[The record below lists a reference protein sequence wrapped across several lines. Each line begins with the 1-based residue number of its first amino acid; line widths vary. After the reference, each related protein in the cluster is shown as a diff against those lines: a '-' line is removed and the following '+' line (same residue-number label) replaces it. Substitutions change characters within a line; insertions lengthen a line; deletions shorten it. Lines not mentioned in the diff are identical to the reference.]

1 MIIIPSVFS
10 QNAEKL
16 ELVGRCGEGGT
27 RQIAF
32 DCTDVLAEYPDAQI
46 ICAMQR
52 TGDKKAYL
60 KHCTADGMKRVITL
74 EPADVFVPGMLRI
87 ELRALIGDDVRKS
100 AVYIAQVADSLRGE
114 KDAPG
119 NPVPDSINRID
130 KTLKSAEETQ
140 EKLNKSLAQ
149 AEIVTSA
156 ADAAA
161 QNAQNVANT
170 VQIKL
175 ENGDF
180 VGAKGDKGDP
190 GNVQDVRVAGVS
202 VLKDGVANVPIA
214 TADAPGVVSVPTQQD
229 SGIWNDNGKLRI
241 SYATD
246 AEISG
251 RNGTRKSIVCA
262 NMDYA
267 VKAAM
272 CDGKGAAWTA
282 ADQAAAR
289 ERMGVDKTYELIEE
303 ITLTEEVTQL
313 IRNAEPNGTAY
324 HFRNMYVNIIT
335 PQAKEEG
342 VIYSK
347 FTNIPIGLA
356 MNSITS
362 QVPEGGI
369 AQIYAPV
376 DDGFLDGY
384 GVGTPNLGTSSNFIR
399 YLTPLNVPSGIS
411 AINSINIL
419 ATVNIPINTNIK
431 IYGVRA

>member
-1 MIIIPSVFS
+1 MITI
-10 QNAEKL
+10 NAAFGQEEKVL
-16 ELVGRCGEGGT
+16 GTLGRIGENET
-27 RQIAF
+27 RQIVF
-32 DCTDVLAEYPDAQI
+32 DCSDILTEYPGAEI
-46 ICAMQR
+46 VCVMQR
-52 TGDKKAYL
+52 HCDRIAYL
-60 KHCTADGMKRVITL
+60 ADAVLDGNALTVTL
-74 EPADVFVPGMLRI
+74 TDADVSAPGDLRI
-87 ELRALIGDDVRKS
+87 ELRALTDGKIRKS
-100 AVYIAQVADSLRGE
+100 AVYMGQVVSALRGE
-114 KDAPG
+114 QDRPG
-119 NPVPDSINRID
+119 NPTADVLNRID
-130 KTLKSAEETQ
+130 MTISRAEE
-140 EKLNKSLAQ
+140 SI
-149 AEIVTSA
+149 AE

-161 QNAQNVANT
+161 KSAQTVADI
-170 VQIKL
+170 VQAKL
-175 ENGDF
+175 DNGDF

-190 GNVQDVRVAGVS
+190 GNVQDVRVAGIS
-202 VLKDGVANVPIA
+202 VLKGGVANVPVV
-214 TADAPGVVSVPTQQD
+214 TADAPGVVSVLPPAD
-229 SGIWNDNGKLRI
+229 SGIMNDNGSLKV

-251 RNGTRKSIVCA
+251 RSGTRNAITCA

-282 ADQAAAR
+282 AQQAAAR

-324 HFRNMYVNIIT
+324 HFRNMYVNILT

-342 VIYSK
+342 VIYSM
-347 FTNIPIGLA
+347 FNNILIGLA
-356 MNSITS
+356 INSITS
-362 QVPEGGI
+362 RAPKGGI
-369 AQIYAPV
+369 AQIYAHV

-384 GVGTPNLGTSSNFIR
+384 GVGTPNLSTSSNLIR

-411 AINSINIL
+411 AINSIKIL

>member
-1 MIIIPSVFS
+1 MIYIQSAFS
-10 QNAEKL
+10 QEEQRL
-16 ELVGRCGEGGT
+16 ELVGRQGEGGT
-27 RQIAF
+27 RQLVF
-32 DCTDVLAEYPDAQI
+32 DCADVLAEYPDALI
-46 ICAMQR
+46 VCAMQR
-52 TGDKKAYL
+52 AGDRKAYL
-60 KHCTADGMKRVITL
+60 KDCAADGTNRAVTL
-74 EPADVFVPGMLRI
+74 ESADVAVPGVLKI

-100 AVYIAQVADSLRGE
+100 AVYIAKVAESLRGAQ
-114 KDAPG
+114 DRPG
-119 NPVPDSINRID
+119 NPIADVLNRID
-130 KTLKSAEETQ
+130 MTISRAEE
-140 EKLNKSLAQ
+140 SI
-149 AEIVTSA
+149 AE

-161 QNAQNVANT
+161 KSAREVADT
-170 VQIKL
+170 VQAKL
-175 ENGDF
+175 DNGDF
-180 VGAKGDKGDP
+180 VGEKGDKGDP
-190 GNVQDVRVAGVS
+190 GDVQDVRVAGVS

-214 TADAPGVVSVPTQQD
+214 TADAPGVVSVLTPQD

-282 ADQAAAR
+282 AQQAAAR

-335 PQAKEEG
+335 PQAKEGG
-342 VIYSK
+342 VIYSM
-347 FTNIPIGLA
+347 FNNIPIGLA

-362 QVPEGGI
+362 QVPKGGI
-369 AQIYAPV
+369 AQIYAHV

-384 GVGTPNLGTSSNFIR
+384 GVGTPNLTTSSSFVR

-411 AINSINIL
+411 AINNIKIL